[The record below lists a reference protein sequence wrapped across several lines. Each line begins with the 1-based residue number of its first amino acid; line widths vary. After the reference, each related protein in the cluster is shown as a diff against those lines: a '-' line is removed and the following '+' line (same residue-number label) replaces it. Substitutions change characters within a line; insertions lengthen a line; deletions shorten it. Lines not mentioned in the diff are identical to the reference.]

1 LERISKSIES
11 WEQYVPIK
19 GEDFDKAIQL
29 LQGLGIVDKCKEE
42 GWNNLSDKV
51 LQTLRVPF
59 QSLIPFQFQP
69 GQQSRIEWTANS
81 SVAPVAGLTKNGLIK
96 VKSNVGLNVREFCKQ
111 FGICVQLRIN
121 DFADVRSL
129 CAGRT
134 LLKDNPYIYEVMPL
148 VDSNRAMNVIT
159 IALTCSYQKAYFL
172 EGSVQKEKLKQL
184 ESISLVQAMALIHQN
199 VPDAFMMLMIHHAI
213 IFPEKHEKHW
223 TEYLYQI
230 RDFKPQASVVI
241 AAHAIWLM
249 AILPL
254 TDKYKFQTYD
264 YSGVGCGEE
273 EYLTKVHGIVGTSRK
288 MVYFQYL
295 IRVASKVSTTKQ

>member
-1 LERISKSIES
+1 
-11 WEQYVPIK
+11 VPIK
-19 GEDFDKAIQL
+19 GEVFDKVIQL
-29 LQGLGIVDKCKEE
+29 LQDLGIVDKCKEE
-42 GWNNLSDKV
+42 GWNDLSEKV

-59 QSLIPFQFQP
+59 QDLIPFQFQP
-69 GQQSRIEWTANS
+69 GQPSRIGWIAHS
-81 SVAPVAGLTKNGLIK
+81 LLASAAGLTNNGLIK
-96 VKSNVGLNVREFCKQ
+96 VKSNVGLNVREFCKH
-111 FGICVQLRIN
+111 FSICIQLRIN
-121 DFADVRSL
+121 DFLDVRSL

-148 VDSNRAMNVIT
+148 VDSNKAMNLIA

-172 EGSVQKEKLKQL
+172 EGTVQKEKLKRL
-184 ESISLVQAMALIHQN
+184 ESISLVQAMALIQQN

-213 IFPEKHEKHW
+213 IFPEKHVKHW

-254 TDKYKFQTYD
+254 TDRYKFQTYD

-273 EYLTKVHGIVGTSRK
+273 DCLTKVHGIVGTSRR

-295 IRVASKVSTTKQ
+295 IRATSKVSTAKQ